1 MNTSL
6 ILNVNMIFKLI
17 SLIYNVPPLKL
28 FSFDKECSNLEIVN
42 CNNLELLILC
52 RDGNLPI
59 RNYHDTLVPIR
70 YVLQSF
76 FRILSLQVL
85 RFDIAMLR
93 FCF

>member
-6 ILNVNMIFKLI
+6 ILNVNIIFKLI
-17 SLIYNVPPLKL
+17 SFIYNVPPLKL
-28 FSFDKECSNLEIVN
+28 LSFDKECSNLEIVN
-42 CNNLELLILC
+42 CNNLELLIFC

-59 RNYHDTLVPIR
+59 RYYRDTLVPIR

-76 FRILSLQVL
+76 FRILSL

-93 FCF
+93 FSF